1 MESPLNAVGFSKSS
15 NKYDTEDIIE
25 GILNNPSKQMAIEL
39 TPEVIFAEYLQ
50 ELAENTYLIV
60 RVTVKKDND
69 SDKDPEIT
77 VYNCDAFVEAENNMQ
92 IEELSIE
99 RGDEYDEEDTD
110 YYVIFEE
117 KESSMEIIFI
127 LQNTVQYLEGVRQGK
142 TIKEVNVVGIAS
154 EGTIILPIEK
164 DEEEERV
171 EKEEREKLRSI
182 LQKMKEGDEEARSL
196 LEKEEKELDLL
207 LKERLREEDFLTV
220 MSGYFMPATVED
232 SVYAILGEI
241 LAIKERKNKITN
253 EEMYVLTLDVNDLI
267 LEVVIHKDELIGMPS
282 VGMRFMGTCWIQGQV
297 IME

>member
-241 LAIKERKNKITN
+241 LAIKERKNKITD